1 MGICQSNLT
10 TERRKDELSTGHKPI
25 PVDMANKI
33 IRSICKITATY
44 DNSDRYTFGTGFF
57 MNINSLNYLITNN
70 HVISKDIIYK
80 NIEIKI
86 HNNNNIFKLKLE
98 NRDIQSFPLPIDI
111 TIIEIK
117 RYDDI
122 YNDIIFLDYDNNFI
136 NNGYFI
142 YKMVDI
148 FTVAHPSRE
157 DASCASGKV
166 VNIENF
172 EFEHDIDTDSG
183 ASGAPII
190 LLNNN
195 NNVIQVIGIHKG
207 ADIEDNINVGTF
219 IGELI
224 KNYKY
229 NTKIKPVINNYNGD
243 IDINYINIDKNQ
255 RILKPYEEKIEN
267 ERENGFKDSN
277 MWSKPVPI
285 DVINKV
291 SKSICKINIDHGS
304 GTGFF
309 MNINSLKYLITANHV
324 LSKDKIDNDIEIE
337 IHNHKKMKLQFK
349 NRKFLFYPDPI
360 DITIIEI
367 KKYDKVYNDIEWL
380 DYDNSFIEIGYKI
393 YKEANVFTIE
403 HPLGESASCA
413 SGRITRI
420 DFYEGISQFYHNIT
434 TGLGSSGAPI
444 ILLNNNKVIGI
455 HLGKDYNEGFNF
467 GCFIGEIFMKRNYLN
482 QKIYTMP
489 LD

>member
-1 MGICQSNLT
+1 MGICKSNST
-10 TERRKDELSTGHKPI
+10 KKRKDKLSTGHKPI

-86 HNNNNIFKLKLE
+86 HNNNIFKLKLE

-117 RYDDI
+117 RYDYI

-136 NNGYFI
+136 NNGYSM

-207 ADIEDNINVGTF
+207 ADTEDNINVGTF
-219 IGELI
+219 IGEII
-224 KNYKY
+224 KNYKC

-243 IDINYINIDKNQ
+243 IDINYINIDK
-255 RILKPYEEKIEN
+255 
-267 ERENGFKDSN
+267 FK
-277 MWSKPVPI
+277 KQVPI
-285 DVINKV
+285 IVINKV
-291 SKSICKINIDHGS
+291 SKSICKINIDRNS

-309 MNINSLKYLITANHV
+309 MNINSLKYLITANHI

-337 IHNHKKMKLQFK
+337 IHNHKKMKLQLK
-349 NRKFLFYPDPI
+349 NRIAKFYQRPL

-367 KKYDKVYNDIEWL
+367 KKCDEMFNDIECL
-380 DYDNSFIEIGYKI
+380 DYDNIYMERGYEI
-393 YKEANVFTIE
+393 YKDANIFTVE
-403 HPLGESASCA
+403 YPHGGSAAYA
-413 SGRITRI
+413 SGKIVNI
-420 DFYEGISQFYHNIT
+420 QFNMKMYEFYHNIST
-434 TGLGSSGAPI
+434 EEGSSGAPI
-444 ILLNNNKVIGI
+444 ILIGNNKVIGV
-455 HLGKDYNEGFNF
+455 HLGKIENNSLFEGTINF
-467 GCFIGEIFMKRNYLN
+467 GCFIGEIFKDKNYLN
-482 QKIYTMP
+482 
-489 LD
+489 

>member
-1 MGICQSNLT
+1 MGICKSNST
-10 TERRKDELSTGHKPI
+10 KRRKDELSTGHKPI
-25 PVDMANKI
+25 PVDMANKVVQ
-33 IRSICKITATY
+33 SICKITATY
-44 DNSDRYTFGTGFF
+44 DNSDRHTFGTGFF

-86 HNNNNIFKLKLE
+86 HNNNIFKLKLE

-136 NNGYFI
+136 NNGYSM

-157 DASCASGKV
+157 DASCASGKL

-207 ADIEDNINVGTF
+207 ADTEDNINVGTF

-267 ERENGFKDSN
+267 ERENRFEDLN
-277 MWSKPVPI
+277 MWSEPVPI

-291 SKSICKINIDHGS
+291 SKSICKINIDNYS

-309 MNINSLKYLITANHV
+309 MNINSLKYLITANHI

-349 NRKFLFYPDPI
+349 DRKFLFYPDPI

-380 DYDNSFIEIGYKI
+380 DYDNSFIEKGYKI
-393 YKEANVFTIE
+393 YEKANVFAIE
-403 HPLGESASCA
+403 HPFGESASCA
-413 SGRITRI
+413 SGTITRI
-420 DFYEGISQFYHNIT
+420 NFYKDISQFYHNIPT
-434 TGLGSSGAPI
+434 DLGSSGAPI
-444 ILLNNNKVIGI
+444 MLLHNNKVIGV
-455 HLGKDYNEGFNF
+455 HLGKDYYEGFINF

>member
-10 TERRKDELSTGHKPI
+10 TERKDKLSTGHKPI

-44 DNSDRYTFGTGFF
+44 DNSYRYIFGTGFF

-80 NIEIKI
+80 RIEIKI

-136 NNGYFI
+136 NNGYSM

-172 EFEHDIDTDSG
+172 EFELDIDTDIG

-243 IDINYINIDKNQ
+243 IDINYINIDKFRKQ
-255 RILKPYEEKIEN
+255 
-267 ERENGFKDSN
+267 
-277 MWSKPVPI
+277 VPI
-285 DVINKV
+285 IVINKV
-291 SKSICKINIDHGS
+291 SKSICKINIDNYS

-309 MNINSLKYLITANHV
+309 MNINSLKYLITANHI

-337 IHNHKKMKLQFK
+337 IHNHKKMKLQLK
-349 NRKFLFYPDPI
+349 NRIAKFYQRPL

-367 KKYDKVYNDIEWL
+367 KKCDEMFNDIECL
-380 DYDNSFIEIGYKI
+380 DYDNIYMERGYEI
-393 YKEANVFTIE
+393 YKDANIFTVE
-403 HPLGESASCA
+403 YPHGGSAAYA
-413 SGRITRI
+413 SGKIVNI
-420 DFYEGISQFYHNIT
+420 QFNMKMYEFYHNIST
-434 TGLGSSGAPI
+434 EEGSSGAPI
-444 ILLNNNKVIGI
+444 ILIGNNKVIGV
-455 HLGKDYNEGFNF
+455 HLGKIENNSLFEGTINF
-467 GCFIGEIFMKRNYLN
+467 GCFIGEIFKDKNYLN
-482 QKIYTMP
+482 
-489 LD
+489 

>member
-1 MGICQSNLT
+1 
-10 TERRKDELSTGHKPI
+10 
-25 PVDMANKI
+25 MANKI

-57 MNINSLNYLITNN
+57 MNIYSLKYLITNN

-86 HNNNNIFKLKLE
+86 HNNNIFKLKLE

-122 YNDIIFLDYDNNFI
+122 YNDIIFLDYDNNFN
-136 NNGYFI
+136 NNGYSM

-157 DASCASGKV
+157 DVSSCASGKV

-207 ADIEDNINVGTF
+207 ADTEDNINVGTF

-291 SKSICKINIDHGS
+291 SKSICKINVKHNVNHNS

-337 IHNHKKMKLQFK
+337 IHNHKKMKLQLK
-349 NRKFLFYPDPI
+349 NRIAKFYQRPL

-367 KKYDKVYNDIEWL
+367 KKCDEMFNDIECL
-380 DYDNSFIEIGYKI
+380 DYDNIYMERGYEI
-393 YKEANVFTIE
+393 YKDANIFTVE
-403 HPLGESASCA
+403 YPHGGSAAYA
-413 SGRITRI
+413 SGKIVNI
-420 DFYEGISQFYHNIT
+420 QFNMKMYEFYHNIST
-434 TGLGSSGAPI
+434 EEGSSGAPI
-444 ILLNNNKVIGI
+444 ILIGNNKVIGV
-455 HLGKDYNEGFNF
+455 HLGKIENNSLFEGTINF
-467 GCFIGEIFMKRNYLN
+467 GCFIGEIFKDKNYLN
-482 QKIYTMP
+482 
-489 LD
+489 

>member
-1 MGICQSNLT
+1 MEICQSNLT
-10 TERRKDELSTGHKPI
+10 KIRKDELSTGHKPI
-25 PVDMANKI
+25 PVDMANKVVQ
-33 IRSICKITATY
+33 SICKITATY

-117 RYDDI
+117 RYDYI

-136 NNGYFI
+136 NNGYSM

-157 DASCASGKV
+157 DVSSCASGKV

-172 EFEHDIDTDSG
+172 EFEHDIDTEAG
-183 ASGAPII
+183 TSGAPII

-195 NNVIQVIGIHKG
+195 NNIKVIGIHKC
-207 ADIEDNINVGTF
+207 ADIENNINVGTF

-243 IDINYINIDKNQ
+243 IDINYINIDK
-255 RILKPYEEKIEN
+255 
-267 ERENGFKDSN
+267 FK
-277 MWSKPVPI
+277 KQVPI
-285 DVINKV
+285 IVINKV
-291 SKSICKINIDHGS
+291 SKSICKINVKHNVNHNY

-309 MNINSLKYLITANHV
+309 MNINSLKYLITANHI

-337 IHNHKKMKLQFK
+337 IHNHKKMKLQLK
-349 NRKFLFYPDPI
+349 NRIAKFYQRPL

-367 KKYDKVYNDIEWL
+367 KKCDEMFNDIEYL
-380 DYDNSFIEIGYKI
+380 DYDNIYMERGYEI
-393 YKEANVFTIE
+393 YKDANIFTVE
-403 HPLGESASCA
+403 YPHGGSAAYA
-413 SGRITRI
+413 SGKIVNI
-420 DFYEGISQFYHNIT
+420 QFNMKMYEFYHNIST
-434 TGLGSSGAPI
+434 EEGSSGAPI
-444 ILLNNNKVIGI
+444 ILIGNNKVIGV
-455 HLGKDYNEGFNF
+455 HLGKIENNSLFEGTINF
-467 GCFIGEIFMKRNYLN
+467 GCFIGEIFKDKNYLN
-482 QKIYTMP
+482 
-489 LD
+489 